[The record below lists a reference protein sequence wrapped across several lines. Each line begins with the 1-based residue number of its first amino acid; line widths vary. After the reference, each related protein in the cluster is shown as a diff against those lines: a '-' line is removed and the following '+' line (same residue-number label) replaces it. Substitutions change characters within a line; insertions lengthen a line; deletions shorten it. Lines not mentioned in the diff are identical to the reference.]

1 MQCCIDVLNSHTRTS
16 RTLLSHSS
24 FHKSIN
30 ETSVDSTDPHFTT
43 SDLASHSTPW
53 LYHTLILKDSLL
65 QSFIHALASSSW
77 SLAVVTGL
85 VYFVVDGC
93 WMHATHRQK
102 LDYSTYHY

>member
-1 MQCCIDVLNSHTRTS
+1 MVHRCVEFSHKNFTLSSQSFVLPQVYQRFNG
-16 RTLLSHSS
+16 
-24 FHKSIN
+24 
-30 ETSVDSTDPHFTT
+30 
-43 SDLASHSTPW
+43 SDFASHSTPW

-102 LDYSTYHY
+102 LDYSTYHYYTSPNS